1 MRAISLDEAMTIING
16 CFAAAKSRRLR
27 PLTAVVLD
35 AGGRLKAALKQ
46 DGCAMLRFEVAYGKA
61 YAALSMGRPSRLVLQ
76 KQREKPVFM
85 DNLLALA
92 DGPMFLEAG
101 GQLIRDVAGE
111 VIGAIGVTGDAG
123 EMDDVCVHEVRNAEE
138 IGHVGVGGL
147 FVECPWRSDL
157 GDAASGH
164 HGETVGHREGF
175 FLVVGDIQEGDP
187 DAFLDGLELD
197 LECAAELG
205 VEGSERLVQKE

>member
-1 MRAISLDEAMTIING
+1 MYVVEGTAMRAISLDEAMTIING

-85 DNLLALA
+85 DNLMELA

-101 GQLIRDVAGE
+101 GQLIRGVSGE
-111 VIGAIGVTGDAG
+111 VMGAIGVTGDAG
-123 EMDDVCVHEVRNAEE
+123 EMDDVCAIAGIHAAGHKTCSDFTDPEVIRAIN
-138 IGHVGVGGL
+138 V
-147 FVECPWRSDL
+147 
-157 GDAASGH
+157 
-164 HGETVGHREGF
+164 
-175 FLVVGDIQEGDP
+175 
-187 DAFLDGLELD
+187 
-197 LECAAELG
+197 
-205 VEGSERLVQKE
+205 KEAVPQPLKP

>member
-16 CFAAAKSRRLR
+16 CFSAAKAHKLR

-46 DGCAMLRFEVAYGKA
+46 DGCAMLRFEIAYGKA

-85 DNLLALA
+85 DNLMELA

-101 GQLIRDVAGE
+101 GQLIRDAAGE

-123 EMDDVCVHEVRNAEE
+123 EMDDACATAGIHAAAYKTCVDFTDPEVIRAIN
-138 IGHVGVGGL
+138 V
-147 FVECPWRSDL
+147 
-157 GDAASGH
+157 
-164 HGETVGHREGF
+164 
-175 FLVVGDIQEGDP
+175 
-187 DAFLDGLELD
+187 
-197 LECAAELG
+197 
-205 VEGSERLVQKE
+205 KEAVPQPLKP

>member
-1 MRAISLDEAMTIING
+1 MRAISLDEAMTIIIA
-16 CFAAAKSRRLR
+16 CFAAAKDRKLR

-61 YAALSMGRPSRLVLQ
+61 YAALSMGRPSRMVLQ

-85 DNLLALA
+85 ENLIALA

-101 GQLIRDVAGE
+101 GQLIRDVTGE

-123 EMDDVCVHEVRNAEE
+123 EMDDFCAIAGIHAA
-138 IGHVGVGGL
+138 GHKT
-147 FVECPWRSDL
+147 CSDFTDPETMARINVKE
-157 GDAASGH
+157 GAA
-164 HGETVGHREGF
+164 
-175 FLVVGDIQEGDP
+175 P
-187 DAFLDGLELD
+187 
-197 LECAAELG
+197 
-205 VEGSERLVQKE
+205 

>member
-1 MRAISLDEAMTIING
+1 MRAISLDEAVTMING
-16 CFAAAKSRRLR
+16 CFAAAGHHKLR

-46 DGCAMLRFEVAYGKA
+46 DGCAMLRFEIAYGKA

-85 DNLLALA
+85 DNLLELA

-101 GQLIRDVAGE
+101 GQLIRDAAGE

-123 EMDDVCVHEVRNAEE
+123 EMDDVCAVAGIHAAGHKTCSDFTDPE
-138 IGHVGVGGL
+138 IIRAINVK
-147 FVECPWRSDL
+147 
-157 GDAASGH
+157 
-164 HGETVGHREGF
+164 ETMPQSANR
-175 FLVVGDIQEGDP
+175 
-187 DAFLDGLELD
+187 
-197 LECAAELG
+197 
-205 VEGSERLVQKE
+205 